1 MTFSFR
7 QKEGYFSVMRVYL
20 DHNASSPLR
29 PQVREALVDVLEKAA
44 NASSVYEEGRKAKG
58 LIERARELVAQ
69 LIGADSKAVT
79 FTGGGSEA
87 NATILQPSINVKG
100 KPLTLDR
107 LLVSSVEHDS
117 VVKGGRFSAEQIEKI
132 PVDAN
137 GLVDLDWLGARLEQL
152 AAVDERVLVA
162 VMLANNETGVL
173 QPVQQ
178 VGALVAEHGGYFL
191 CDAVQAPGKLSIDI
205 NEIGAHF
212 LTLSAHKIGGPQG
225 VGAIVRRSDA
235 YSFQPLIRGG
245 GQEAYG
251 RAGTE
256 NVIGIH
262 GFGVAAE
269 LAASDRE
276 SDRLTSMR
284 DVLEAGLEDVT
295 IIGNK
300 VPRLPNTSCI
310 AMPGIPA
317 ETMLISMDLQ
327 GFAISSGS
335 ACSSGKVGTS
345 HVLAAMGIE
354 ENTARSALR
363 ISLGWNTEDV
373 HIKEFVKA
381 FNQMTKA
388 LSPTQ
393 RETAA

>member
-1 MTFSFR
+1 
-7 QKEGYFSVMRVYL
+7 MRVYL

-29 PQVREALVDVLEKAA
+29 PQVKEALVHALEKAA
-44 NASSVYEEGRKAKG
+44 NASSIYEEGRKAKG
-58 LIERARELVAQ
+58 LIERARELVA
-69 LIGADSKAVT
+69 LLVGADSKAVT

-87 NATILQPSINVKG
+87 NATVLQTGMSVKG
-100 KPLTLDR
+100 KPISLDR

-117 VVKGGRFSAEQIEKI
+117 VVKGGRFAAEQIEKI
-132 PVDAN
+132 PVDTN
-137 GLVDLDWLGARLEQL
+137 GLIDLIWLETRLKEL
-152 AAVDERVLVA
+152 AALGETALVA

-173 QPVQQ
+173 QPVNQ

-191 CDAVQAPGKLSIDI
+191 CDAVQAPGKIPIDI
-205 NEIGAHF
+205 NSIGAHF

-235 YSFQPLIRGG
+235 YAFLPLIRGG

-256 NVIGIH
+256 NIIGIH

-269 LAASDRE
+269 LAANDDMS
-276 SDRLTSMR
+276 SRLATMR
-284 DVLEAGLEDVT
+284 DALENGLEGVT
-295 IIGNK
+295 IVGND

-310 AMPGIPA
+310 AFPGVPA

-335 ACSSGKVGTS
+335 ACSSGKVGVS
-345 HVLAAMGIE
+345 HVLAAMGLDE
-354 ENTARSALR
+354 SVARSALR
-363 ISLGWNTEDV
+363 ISLGWNTEEE
-373 HIKEFVKA
+373 HIKEFVNA

-388 LSPTQ
+388 LSPKL
-393 RETAA
+393 EDTAA

>member
-1 MTFSFR
+1 
-7 QKEGYFSVMRVYL
+7 MRVYL

-29 PQVREALVDVLEKAA
+29 PQVKEAMVDVLEKAA

-58 LIERARELVAQ
+58 LIERAREQVALLV
-69 LIGADSKAVT
+69 GADSKAVT

-87 NATILQPSINVKG
+87 NATVLQPAMNVKG
-100 KPLTLDR
+100 KPITLDR

-132 PVDAN
+132 PVDGN
-137 GLVDLDWLGARLEQL
+137 GLIDLEWLGTRLEQL
-152 AAVDERVLVA
+152 IEAEENVLVA

-173 QPVQQ
+173 QPVQR
-178 VGALVAEHGGYFL
+178 VGALIAEHGGYFL

-225 VGAIVRRSDA
+225 VGAIVRRSDT

-256 NVIGIH
+256 NIVGIH

-269 LAASDRE
+269 LARADDAST
-276 SDRLTSMR
+276 RLAPMR
-284 DVLEAGLEDVT
+284 DTLEAGLEGVE
-295 IIGNK
+295 IIGNN
-300 VPRLPNTSCI
+300 VPRLSNTSCV
-310 AMPGIPA
+310 AMPRIPA
-317 ETMLISMDLQ
+317 ETMLISLDLQ

-335 ACSSGKVGTS
+335 ACSSGKVGVS
-345 HVLAAMGIE
+345 HVLAAMGVDETI
-354 ENTARSALR
+354 ARSAMR
-363 ISLGWNTEDV
+363 ISLGWNTEEI

-388 LSPTQ
+388 LSPNQ

>member
-1 MTFSFR
+1 
-7 QKEGYFSVMRVYL
+7 MRVYL

-29 PQVREALVDVLEKAA
+29 PQVKDALVEVLEKAA

-69 LIGADSKAVT
+69 LVGADSKAVT

-87 NATILQPSINVKG
+87 NATVLQPVMSVKG
-100 KPLTLDR
+100 KPLSLDR

-117 VVKGGRFSAEQIEKI
+117 VVKGGRFAPEQIEKI

-137 GLVDLDWLGARLEQL
+137 GIVDLAWLEARLKEL
-152 AAVDERVLVA
+152 ADVHETALVA

-173 QPVQQ
+173 QPVNL

-191 CDAVQAPGKLSIDI
+191 CDAVQAPGKVSIDI

-235 YSFQPLIRGG
+235 YAFQPLIRGG

-256 NVIGIH
+256 NIIGIH
-262 GFGVAAE
+262 GFGVAAD
-269 LAASDRE
+269 LAANDDTS
-276 SDRLTSMR
+276 SRLTQLR
-284 DVLEAGLEDVT
+284 DALENGLEGVK
-295 IIGNK
+295 IMGNE

-310 AMPGIPA
+310 ALPGVSA
-317 ETMLISMDLQ
+317 ETMLISLDLQ
-327 GFAISSGS
+327 GFALSSGS
-335 ACSSGKVGTS
+335 ACSSGKVGVS
-345 HVLAAMGIE
+345 HVLTAMGLD
-354 ENTARSALR
+354 ENIARSALR
-363 ISLGWNTEDV
+363 ISLGWNTEEA
-373 HIKEFVKA
+373 HIKDFVKA

-388 LSPTQ
+388 LSPKL
-393 RETAA
+393 RDTAA

>member
-1 MTFSFR
+1 
-7 QKEGYFSVMRVYL
+7 MRVYL

-29 PQVREALVDVLEKAA
+29 PQVKDALVEVLEKAA

-69 LIGADSKAVT
+69 LVGADSKAVT

-87 NATILQPSINVKG
+87 NATVLQPVMSVKG
-100 KPLTLDR
+100 KPLSLDR

-117 VVKGGRFSAEQIEKI
+117 VVKGGRFAPEQIEKI

-137 GLVDLDWLGARLEQL
+137 GIVDLAWLEDRLKEL
-152 AAVDERVLVA
+152 ADVHETALVA

-173 QPVQQ
+173 QPVNQ

-191 CDAVQAPGKLSIDI
+191 CDAVQAPGKVSIDI

-235 YSFQPLIRGG
+235 YAFQPLIRGG

-256 NVIGIH
+256 NIIGIH
-262 GFGVAAE
+262 GFGVAAD
-269 LAASDRE
+269 LAANDDTSG
-276 SDRLTSMR
+276 RLTHFR
-284 DVLEAGLEDVT
+284 DALENGLEGVM
-295 IIGNK
+295 IVGND
-300 VPRLPNTSCI
+300 VPRLSNTSCI
-310 AMPGIPA
+310 ALPGVSA
-317 ETMLISMDLQ
+317 ETMLISLDLQ
-327 GFAISSGS
+327 GFALSSGS
-335 ACSSGKVGTS
+335 ACSSGKVGVS
-345 HVLAAMGIE
+345 HVLTAMGLD
-354 ENTARSALR
+354 ENIARSALR
-363 ISLGWNTEDV
+363 ISLGWNTEEA
-373 HIKEFVKA
+373 HIKDFVIA

-388 LSPTQ
+388 LSPKQ
-393 RETAA
+393 RDTAA

>member
-1 MTFSFR
+1 
-7 QKEGYFSVMRVYL
+7 MRVYL

-29 PQVREALVDVLEKAA
+29 PQVKKAMVDALEMAA

-58 LIERARELVAQ
+58 VIERARELVAQ
-69 LIGADSKAVT
+69 LVGADSKAVT

-87 NATILQPSINVKG
+87 NATVLQPMINVKG
-100 KPLTLDR
+100 KPLVLDR

-117 VVKGGRFSAEQIEKI
+117 VIKGGRFSVEQIEKI
-132 PVDAN
+132 PVDAS
-137 GLVDLDWLGARLEQL
+137 GLIDLDWLGTRLQQCAE
-152 AAVDERVLVA
+152 AGEAVLVA
-162 VMLANNETGVL
+162 VMLANNETGIV
-173 QPVQQ
+173 QPAQQ

-191 CDAVQAPGKLSIDI
+191 CDAVQAPGKLPI
-205 NEIGAHF
+205 NITEIGAHF

-235 YSFQPLIRGG
+235 YSFHPLIRGG

-256 NVIGIH
+256 NVVGIH

-269 LAASDRE
+269 LVALDQGT
-276 SDRLTSMR
+276 DRLSSLR
-284 DVLEAGLEDVT
+284 DEMEAGLERAIV
-295 IIGNK
+295 IGRE

-317 ETMLISMDLQ
+317 ETMLISLDLQ
-327 GFAISSGS
+327 GFALSSGS
-335 ACSSGKVGTS
+335 ACSSGKVGVS
-345 HVLAAMGIE
+345 HVLTAMGFE

-363 ISLGWNTEDV
+363 ISLGWNTQDTQV
-373 HIKEFVKA
+373 KEFVKT

-388 LSPTQ
+388 LSPSQ

>member
-1 MTFSFR
+1 
-7 QKEGYFSVMRVYL
+7 MRVYL

-29 PQVREALVDVLEKAA
+29 PQVKKAMVDAMEMAA

-58 LIERARELVAQ
+58 VIERARELVAQ
-69 LIGADSKAVT
+69 LVGADSKAVT

-87 NATILQPSINVKG
+87 NATVLQPMINAKG
-100 KPLTLDR
+100 KPLVLDR

-117 VVKGGRFSAEQIEKI
+117 VIKGGRFSPERVEKI
-132 PVDAN
+132 PVDAD
-137 GLVDLDWLGARLEQL
+137 GLINLGWLGTRLHQIAE
-152 AAVDERVLVA
+152 ADETVLVA
-162 VMLANNETGVL
+162 VMLANNETGIL
-173 QPVQQ
+173 QPVVR

-191 CDAVQAPGKLSIDI
+191 CDAVQAPGKLAVDI

-225 VGAIVRRSDA
+225 VGAIVRQSDA

-256 NVIGIH
+256 NIVGIH

-269 LAASDRE
+269 LATQDVTSDK
-276 SDRLTSMR
+276 LIAMR
-284 DVLEAGLEDVT
+284 DELEAELEGAI
-295 IIGNK
+295 IIGRE

-310 AMPGIPA
+310 AIPGIPA
-317 ETMLISMDLQ
+317 ETMLISLDLQ
-327 GFAISSGS
+327 GFALSSGS
-335 ACSSGKVGTS
+335 ACSSGKVGVS
-345 HVLAAMGIE
+345 HVLTAMGLE
-354 ENTARSALR
+354 ENIARSALR
-363 ISLGWNTEDV
+363 ISLGWNTQATQ
-373 HIKEFVKA
+373 IKQFVKA

-388 LSPTQ
+388 LSPNHG
-393 RETAA
+393 ETAA